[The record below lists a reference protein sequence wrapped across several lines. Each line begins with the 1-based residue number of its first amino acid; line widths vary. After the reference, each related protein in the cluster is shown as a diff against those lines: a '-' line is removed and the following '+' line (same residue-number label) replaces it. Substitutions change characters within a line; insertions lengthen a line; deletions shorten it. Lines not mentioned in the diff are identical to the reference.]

1 MRKILLRAG
10 VSVCLLLSVFTARGA
25 TPPKLRLQE
34 QQKIEPVSY
43 RAELTLD
50 PMKDTFAGSLLIR
63 LQVSESTNT
72 IWLNAHHLSISS
84 VTFTSGG
91 NNLTGKATPAGDDF
105 VGIAFDTPVPTG
117 PAELSIQY
125 TGEVKK
131 GDTAGLF
138 RVDDKGNSY
147 LLTQFESTDARD
159 VFPSFD
165 EPVYKVPWKL
175 TLHVP
180 AQDTAL
186 SNTPIASDHTEG
198 NIRTVEFAE
207 TKPLP
212 SYLIAF
218 GVGPFEYVDAGTACK
233 KHIPVRIVVPKGRA
247 AEAKYA
253 AEVTPQILT
262 RLEEYFGIPY
272 PYDKSD
278 QVSVPVTLGF
288 GAMENAG
295 MVTYGQTII
304 LADPSSDGIARQRE
318 YASVAAHELAHQ
330 WFGDLVT
337 TSWWND
343 IWLNEAF
350 ATWMEQKILA
360 EWKPEW
366 NTRISDVNTKLEAE
380 DQDSL
385 ISARQIRQPIESKGD
400 IGAAFDDITYLKG
413 AAVIGMFENWMGSAD
428 FRAGVQRYLN
438 AYAFRTATADNFLES
453 LSAGGKNVTAAFSTF
468 LNQPGVPMVSAAL
481 ACNDGAKLHLEQKRS
496 VPIGSEGVAAQQW
509 SIPLCVRYG
518 LGSGTAS
525 ECTLMTEKSM
535 DFKLTKTQSC
545 PTWLQANDAAKGYYQ
560 VNYQG
565 NLLHE
570 LTEGDIPQRLPGTE
584 RVDLIGN
591 AAAGWTSGDLPGKDA
606 LGLVDK
612 FHNDPER
619 LVVVRALNLALLPN
633 ANLVPEDLR
642 PKYRQ
647 FLLTNFQARARQL
660 GWTPHPGESDD
671 VRLLRP
677 TLLRAVSTVGGDQEL
692 GMQAVGLADQ
702 WLKDP
707 TSVSPDVRD
716 AVLRTAAYYGDRALF
731 DRFFAAY
738 QKTEDSQL
746 KQSLLIALIG
756 FRDKQIVQDELGFVE
771 SGKVPLP
778 DGIIFLFAPG
788 SASPALRKLPFEA
801 VEANYDQLLKNHP
814 NVFGFGLATFLPQ
827 VGDGLCDPQD
837 RQEYAS
843 FFGPRVNNVVGASRP
858 YAQTLEKI
866 DLCIALK
873 KAQAPSVA
881 AFLQTY

>member
-10 VSVCLLLSVFTARGA
+10 VSVCLLLSVFTAWGA

-43 RAELTLD
+43 RADLTLD
-50 PMKDTFAGSLLIR
+50 PMKDTFSGSLLIR
-63 LQVSESTNT
+63 LQISESTNT
-72 IWLNAHHLSISS
+72 IWLNAHHLSIAS
-84 VTFTSGG
+84 VTLTSGG

-218 GVGPFEYVDAGTACK
+218 GVGPFEYLDAGTACK

-350 ATWMEQKILA
+350 ATWIEQKILA

-366 NTRISDVNTKLEAE
+366 NTRIADVNTKLEAE

-413 AAVIGMFENWMGSAD
+413 VAVIGMFENWIGSAD
-428 FRAGVQRYLN
+428 FRAGVQRI
-438 AYAFRTATADNFLES
+438 
-453 LSAGGKNVTAAFSTF
+453 
-468 LNQPGVPMVSAAL
+468 
-481 ACNDGAKLHLEQKRS
+481 KR
-496 VPIGSEGVAAQQW
+496 
-509 SIPLCVRYG
+509 LCVSHRYG
-518 LGSGTAS
+518 
-525 ECTLMTEKSM
+525 
-535 DFKLTKTQSC
+535 
-545 PTWLQANDAAKGYYQ
+545 
-560 VNYQG
+560 
-565 NLLHE
+565 
-570 LTEGDIPQRLPGTE
+570 
-584 RVDLIGN
+584 
-591 AAAGWTSGDLPGKDA
+591 
-606 LGLVDK
+606 
-612 FHNDPER
+612 
-619 LVVVRALNLALLPN
+619 
-633 ANLVPEDLR
+633 
-642 PKYRQ
+642 
-647 FLLTNFQARARQL
+647 
-660 GWTPHPGESDD
+660 
-671 VRLLRP
+671 
-677 TLLRAVSTVGGDQEL
+677 
-692 GMQAVGLADQ
+692 
-702 WLKDP
+702 
-707 TSVSPDVRD
+707 
-716 AVLRTAAYYGDRALF
+716 
-731 DRFFAAY
+731 
-738 QKTEDSQL
+738 
-746 KQSLLIALIG
+746 
-756 FRDKQIVQDELGFVE
+756 
-771 SGKVPLP
+771 
-778 DGIIFLFAPG
+778 
-788 SASPALRKLPFEA
+788 
-801 VEANYDQLLKNHP
+801 
-814 NVFGFGLATFLPQ
+814 
-827 VGDGLCDPQD
+827 
-837 RQEYAS
+837 
-843 FFGPRVNNVVGASRP
+843 
-858 YAQTLEKI
+858 
-866 DLCIALK
+866 
-873 KAQAPSVA
+873 
-881 AFLQTY
+881 